1 MALPNKRSTTPSGLV
16 NLRMSS
22 RDRAVIDQAAR
33 AAGKSRTE
41 FMVDAARRAAQ
52 ETLLDT
58 TLILADGATF
68 SRFKDMFDAPP
79 KPNPRLRELLSLKAP
94 WEP

>member
-1 MALPNKRSTTPSGLV
+1 
-16 NLRMSS
+16 MSS
-22 RDRAVIDQAAR
+22 KDRAVIDQAAR

-41 FMVDAARRAAQ
+41 FMVEAARRAAQ

-58 TLILADGATF
+58 TLILADGSSF

-79 KPNPRLRELLSLKAP
+79 KLNPRLRELLSLKAP